1 MNLLSVLHRRDNI
14 ENLEFWCESINISVM
29 PGRSQQRNYELKS
42 AAQSCSKLTDLFKRL
57 RLDDQYST
65 NESLNNVTDKFTQ
78 EELRLFKKIFIS
90 FLLLLTFSFYM
101 DHFWLHIITQENK
114 IRGFLSF
121 CCNTRIIMYNL
132 LFQ

>member
-42 AAQSCSKLTDLFKRL
+42 AARSCTKLTDVFKTL

-65 NESLNNVTDKFTQ
+65 NESLHNVTDKFTQ
-78 EELRLFKKIFIS
+78 EELRLF
-90 FLLLLTFSFYM
+90 
-101 DHFWLHIITQENK
+101 
-114 IRGFLSF
+114 
-121 CCNTRIIMYNL
+121 
-132 LFQ
+132 

>member
-1 MNLLSVLHRRDNI
+1 
-14 ENLEFWCESINISVM
+14 M

-42 AAQSCSKLTDLFKRL
+42 AAQSCSKLTNLFKRL

-101 DHFWLHIITQENK
+101 DHF
-114 IRGFLSF
+114 
-121 CCNTRIIMYNL
+121 
-132 LFQ
+132 